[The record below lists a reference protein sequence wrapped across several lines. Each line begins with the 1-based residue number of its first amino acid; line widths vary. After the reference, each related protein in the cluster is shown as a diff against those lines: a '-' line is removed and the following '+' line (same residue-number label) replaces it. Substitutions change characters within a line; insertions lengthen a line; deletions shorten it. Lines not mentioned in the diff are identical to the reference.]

1 MTLPLAGDL
10 VVAVLLVITIAFAAI
25 LNRRLAVLRSDKAQL
40 QALIQSLST
49 ASHGAE
55 SAVAALKSTNDEAGR
70 QLETRL
76 GRAQGLCDDLAYMIE
91 RGNTLADRLE
101 GAIRARRDA
110 PVPAPAPEPVA
121 QKPAARA
128 DGAVA
133 ERRSSL
139 SFAPRVERD
148 VDDRRAPP
156 SLPSRTERDLRRAL
170 SGRR

>member
-76 GRAQGLCDDLAYMIE
+76 GRAQGLCDDLSYMIE

-110 PVPAPAPEPVA
+110 PTPAPEPVA

-128 DGAVA
+128 NGAVA

-148 VDDRRAPP
+148 ADDRRAPH